1 MYQRI
6 PGVLS
11 TKVGYTQGHVVNP
24 TYRQVCN
31 GNTGHTEAIQLQ
43 FDPTVV
49 TYRELLSVFWE
60 RYDHTTLN
68 QQGNDVGTQYR
79 SGVYY
84 HSDEQKAV
92 AEETK
97 VDHEKL
103 IGQRVV
109 TEVLPAAVFFD
120 AEDYHQQYLSKGGQ
134 CSDKGDDSPIR
145 CYG

>member
-1 MYQRI
+1 VYQRI